1 MKQRLLLAVL
11 IASATT
17 AFGQGSQG
25 PSTAKTWT
33 LMECIEYAYKNNIQV
48 KQSELNVMTDE
59 INLRQSQFNR
69 LPNLTASTS
78 VTNSVGRSID
88 PFTNLIINQDINSQ
102 NYSANS
108 NITLFNGFGQTSAIQ
123 RNRANLDKS
132 RYDLEDAKNTTA
144 LNISSYYLN
153 ILLAQEQYKNTQL
166 SLETSRLQVE
176 RTRKQVDAGA
186 LPTQNLLQ
194 IKQQYANDEVLMI
207 QAENNLELA
216 RLTLKQALQLPASE
230 DMEIVVPVIDE
241 PSEEFLLLGMDDIYQ
256 NSQSL
261 PVIKSAESQ
270 VLSFRHGVT
279 VARSGRYPTLSL
291 NGGFNT
297 NYSSA
302 APDVFPDPSSP
313 TGVKENTYFNQLD
326 FNQRRFVSLQLNVP
340 IFNRF
345 STNTNIGLAKIQWE
359 NAKYIERNVKNQL
372 RQDVEQS
379 FYNARAALKTYQATK
394 DQVEALQESFRNATQ
409 RNELGAINPFEYN
422 QIKNDYTRAQNELV
436 RSKYDYI
443 FKVKVLDFYQ
453 GKPLGF

>member
-1 MKQRLLLAVL
+1 MKQKLLLVAFF
-11 IASATT
+11 AATSLS
-17 AFGQGSQG
+17 FGQGSQG
-25 PSTAKTWT
+25 PTTAKTWT
-33 LMECIEYAYKNNIQV
+33 LMECIEHAYKNNIQV
-48 KQSELNVMTDE
+48 KQTELNVMTDQL
-59 INLRQSQFNR
+59 NLRQSQYNR

-78 VTNSVGRSID
+78 ISNSVGRSID
-88 PFTNLIINQDINSQ
+88 PFTNLIVNQDVNSQ
-102 NYSANS
+102 NYSANTS
-108 NITLFNGFGQTSAIQ
+108 VTLFNGFGQVNTVQQNKAD
-123 RNRANLDKS
+123 LEKS
-132 RYDLEDAKNTTA
+132 KYDLEDAKNTTA

-153 ILLAQEQYKNTQL
+153 ILLAQEQLKNTQL
-166 SLETSRLQVE
+166 SMETSRLQVE
-176 RTRKQVDAGA
+176 RTQKQVNAGA

-207 QAENNLELA
+207 QAENNLDLA

-230 DMEIVVPVIDE
+230 QMEIVIPAIDE
-241 PSEEFLLLGMDDIYQ
+241 PSEDFLLLQMEDIFE
-256 NSQSL
+256 NSQGL
-261 PVIKSAESQ
+261 PVVKSAEAQ
-270 VLSFRHGVT
+270 VLSFRHGVS

-313 TGVKENTYFNQLD
+313 TGFKENTYFNQLD
-326 FNQRRFVSLQLNVP
+326 FNQRRFVSLQLNIP

-359 NAKYIERNVKNQL
+359 NSKFIERNVKNQL
-372 RQDVEQS
+372 RQNVEQS

-394 DQVEALQESFRNATQ
+394 GQVQALQESFRNATQ

-422 QIKNDYTRAQNELV
+422 QTKNDYTRAQNELI